1 MASKCAENTSKCA
14 ENAIPVY
21 LLYSETRKR
30 FDRIENDFDVKK
42 KLWSDEYRERV
53 EILIRISPDKW
64 LAM

>member
-1 MASKCAENTSKCA
+1 LTGLKMTLKS
-14 ENAIPVY
+14 
-21 LLYSETRKR
+21 
-30 FDRIENDFDVKK
+30 K

>member
-1 MASKCAENTSKCA
+1 MVSKCAENTS
-14 ENAIPVY
+14 PVY

-30 FDRIENDFDVKK
+30 FDRIKNDLMSK